1 VSGRGSGPSGRSG
14 DVYVDDR
21 KWRELLKTIDDLA
34 GANLK
39 IGVLAS
45 KGGEAQ
51 HPKAKISIIE
61 LAAIHEFGSPAAN
74 IPERSFLRAPMRN
87 AKWLPELCA
96 KLTKGV
102 MIGRFTPER
111 ALAILGETSVAAIKK
126 YITTGDGVP
135 PPLQPETIAR
145 KGSSR
150 PLVDTSRLLNS
161 ITYAVEVKK

>member
-1 VSGRGSGPSGRSG
+1 MH
-14 DVYVDDR
+14 
-21 KWRELLKTIDDLA
+21 
-34 GANLK
+34 LK

-45 KGGEAQ
+45 KGGDEE
-51 HPKAKISIIE
+51 HPNAKISLIE

-74 IPERSFLRAPMRN
+74 IPERSFLRAPLRGTT
-87 AKWLPELCA
+87 WLPDLCA

-102 MIGRFTPER
+102 LIGRFTPER
-111 ALAILGETSVAAIKK
+111 AMAILGETSVAAIKR

-161 ITYAVEVKK
+161 ITYVVEKKGEASE